1 MNLTARI
8 PATAALLLSLGLMT
22 GCQQLKARDQIN
34 KGVQSFKNAQ
44 YEQAT
49 QHFQQ
54 AIELD
59 PKLDSAKLYLAT
71 AYAYQV
77 VPNLTTPENLKV
89 AHSAIDIFQ
98 DYLTAHPNDKNS
110 LQQLASIYRN
120 IKDVPKAKEYEEKV
134 IAVDPKDPE
143 AHYTIGAVN
152 FVEAYNNAV
161 KVLGG
166 ENLQDKGDGNPKL
179 SKGGCAKLTTLNQGL
194 VTEGIDNL
202 NQAVQ
207 LRDNYDDAMQY
218 LNLMYRRKAD
228 LECGNDAARKADL
241 AQADAWV
248 QKALGARDANEKKK
262 EEKAR
267 GGVVMDK

>member
-8 PATAALLLSLGLMT
+8 PTMAALIVSLGLMT

-34 KGVQSFKNAQ
+34 KGVQAFKNAQ

-54 AIELD
+54 AIDLD
-59 PKLDSAKLYLAT
+59 PKLESAKLYLGT

-77 VPNLTTPENLKV
+77 VPNMTTPENLKI
-89 AHSAIDIFQ
+89 ADNAIHVFNDV
-98 DYLTAHPNDKNS
+98 LATNPNDKNA

-120 IKDVPKAKEYEEKV
+120 IKQVAKAKEYEEKV

-143 AHYTIGAVN
+143 AHYTIGAVD

-161 KVLGG
+161 KVLNAEGM
-166 ENLQDKGDGNPKL
+166 QDKGDGNPRL
-179 SKGGCAKLTTLNQGL
+179 SKAGCAKLSAQNQPL
-194 VTEGIDNL
+194 VTEAIDHL

-228 LECGNDAARKADL
+228 IECGNDAARKADL
-241 AQADAWV
+241 AQADDWV
-248 QKALGARDANEKKK
+248 KKAMGARDANEKKK

-267 GGVVMDK
+267 GGVSLDK

>member
-1 MNLTARI
+1 MNLNARI
-8 PATAALLLSLGLMT
+8 SATAALLLSLGLT

-54 AIELD
+54 AIDMD
-59 PKLDSAKLYLAT
+59 PKLDSAKLYLGT

-77 VPNLTTPENLKV
+77 VPNMTTPENLKI
-89 AHSAIDIFQ
+89 ANNAIRIFQ
-98 DYLTAHPNDKNS
+98 EYLESHPNDKNS

-120 IKDVPKAKEYEEKV
+120 IKEVEKAKQYELKV
-134 IAVDPKDPE
+134 IQVDPKDAE

-152 FVEAYNNAV
+152 FAEAYNNAV
-161 KVLGG
+161 KVLAG
-166 ENLQDKGDGNPKL
+166 ENMQDKGDGNPKL
-179 SKGGCAKLTTLNQGL
+179 SKAGCAKLTSMNQSL
-194 VTEGIDNL
+194 VTEGLDHL
-202 NQAVQ
+202 NQATQ

-218 LNLMYRRKAD
+218 LNLLYRRKAD

-241 AQADAWV
+241 AQADTWV
-248 QKALGARDANEKKK
+248 QKAMGARDANEKKK
-262 EEKAR
+262 EEKAAH
-267 GGVVMDK
+267 GGVELGK